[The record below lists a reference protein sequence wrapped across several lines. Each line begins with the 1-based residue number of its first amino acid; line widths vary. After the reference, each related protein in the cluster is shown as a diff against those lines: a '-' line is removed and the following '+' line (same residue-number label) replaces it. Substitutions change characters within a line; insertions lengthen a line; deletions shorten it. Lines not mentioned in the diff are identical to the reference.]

1 MTVVAAPM
9 RLRPGVWTVLDQRT
23 GATFSVGNL
32 GVRVVHGSIAVSSGV
47 VEVGENGLPVNGR
60 IELDLRTIDT
70 GITKRDTD
78 LRKPSLL
85 DIDTHPTM
93 TFTTRDIVTD
103 PAGWTARG
111 ELRLRGTSC
120 RLVLTGPP
128 PELVD
133 GMLSVVGSATL
144 DRYDIG
150 IRAPRAM
157 IGREVTISV
166 ETWLRPAGD
175 R

>member
-1 MTVVAAPM
+1 MTAVAAPM

-23 GATFSVGNL
+23 RATFAVGNL
-32 GVRVVHGSIAVSSGV
+32 GVRVVHGSIAVTSGV
-47 VEVGENGLPVNGR
+47 VQVGEIGLPVSSHV
-60 IELDLRTIDT
+60 ELDLRTIDT
-70 GITKRDTD
+70 GIAKRDSD
-78 LRKPSLL
+78 LRKPNLL
-85 DIDTHPTM
+85 DIDAHPTM
-93 TFTTRDIVTD
+93 TFTTRDIVIE

-111 ELRLRGTSC
+111 ELHLRGTSC

-133 GMLSVVGSATL
+133 GLLSVVGTATL
-144 DRYDIG
+144 DRYDVG

-175 R
+175 P